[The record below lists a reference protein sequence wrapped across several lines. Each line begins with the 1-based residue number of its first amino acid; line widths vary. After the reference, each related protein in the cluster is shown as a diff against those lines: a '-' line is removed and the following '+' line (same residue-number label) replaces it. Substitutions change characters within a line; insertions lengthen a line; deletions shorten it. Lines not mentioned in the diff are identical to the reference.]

1 MSGPASPF
9 TAAQLQAAAAAYV
22 AAGSAPSWWGSD
34 LEALNTSGSVPAPNF
49 QTQKAQQGAATAATA
64 NAKWLAGLQG
74 QGQTQ
79 SGSWVVANDP
89 QGRQIYVNTATGQ
102 TSATAPGQGP
112 APTSSTPTVGDVSK
126 YLQSLVA
133 KGSGSAAPNAYQLT
147 AKAAGSANT
156 AWMSGLNELSL
167 GSGSLGSYGVGSPRP
182 APQVT
187 YKESGSAYNGSNLGS
202 AIPINKDAAK
212 NIRRSDDL
220 NEITYSS
227 SINAEPKSAGPITTL
242 LDLTNRDIQEDD
254 LFPLRSEITWFT
266 RDQDRRLLAFSPV
279 IQETALRGPAAFGQ
293 RFAFDLGSIMVGDL
307 LLGTALQIRLDH
319 WLDPQTQNMYMAGKL
334 TYEDRAEAW
343 EYANSLGTAI
353 IQQAELEIDGKTI
366 ETIDGDFIQT
376 FSALFPE
383 YNTQF
388 GVAYDHL
395 GQASMTRLKDPARTP
410 SIFPV
415 ENGNLNCILPFFFM
429 RSRLKEALPMIAI
442 REGYVKIYITLR
454 PFDQCVRQMRGFRDT
469 CTSVPPPTA
478 TAFTFRV
485 CNWSYDIAA
494 GRGVWDIP
502 PKASFIYTVAGVR
515 YNWSYSAETERGS
528 WSVPPEFSFTVAA
541 QYSWTAATR
550 TWSPGPPPYDI
561 AYQDPTNRSRYYYWD
576 QIPQA
581 WRNGFPPMNFI
592 YGDNTWT
599 SAVGDWS
606 TAAPAFKAVQLLTYG
621 AIVNGTYRSKMLRD
635 PFEILHR
642 VVQTFYFDEPLKY
655 SIGKRQDAIR
665 IQLPLEANHP
675 IEEIIWFVRRK
686 GTSINNEWTNFTGV
700 LESEWNP
707 RAAQKPLLEN
717 AIIQVNGTVLCDA
730 DEQFYREG
738 IASAH
743 RGGFAAYSRFIY
755 GYSFAKTPGEH
766 QPSGSMNASRLNA
779 LRLILDVVPPG
790 GVLDAT
796 WEVKVFCIGMN
807 WMRFENGLANPMFE
821 D

>member
-1 MSGPASPF
+1 MSGSSPF
-9 TAAQLQAAAAAYV
+9 TVAQLQAAAAAYI

-34 LEALNTSGSVPAPNF
+34 LEAINTSGSTAPPNF
-49 QTQKAQQGAATAATA
+49 QTQRAQQAAATAATA
-64 NAKWLAGLQG
+64 EAAWLARLRTRPQASD
-74 QGQTQ
+74 Q
-79 SGSWVVANDP
+79 GSWVVATDS
-89 QGRQIYVNTATGQ
+89 QGRQIYVNTATGK
-102 TSATAPGQGP
+102 TSPTAP
-112 APTSSTPTVGDVSK
+112 ASSTPSVGDVSQ
-126 YLQSLVA
+126 YLQSLLV
-133 KGSGSAAPNAYQLT
+133 KPGSAPPSAYQLISQ
-147 AKAAGSANT
+147 AAGSAGAN
-156 AWMSGLNELSL
+156 WIGGLNEYRL
-167 GSGSLGSYGVGSPRP
+167 GSGSLGSYGVGSAIAYVPRGTTNP
-182 APQVT
+182 
-187 YKESGSAYNGSNLGS
+187 YSGSSAGSYYNPSNLGS
-202 AIPINKDAAK
+202 AVKINQDAAK
-212 NIRRSDDL
+212 NTRRSDDL
-220 NEITYSS
+220 NDITYSS
-227 SINAEPKSAGPITTL
+227 SINDEKRASGPITTL

-266 RDQDRRLLAFSPV
+266 RDQDRRILAFTPV
-279 IQETALRGPAAFGQ
+279 VQETALRGPAAFGQ

-334 TYEDRAEAW
+334 TYQDRASAW

-383 YNTQF
+383 YNNQF
-388 GVAYDHL
+388 GIAYDHL
-395 GQASMTRLKDPARTP
+395 GQTSITRLLSTSRTP
-410 SIFPV
+410 SMFPV

-429 RSRLKEALPMIAI
+429 RTRLKEALPMIAI

-469 CTSVPPPTA
+469 CTSVPPPTP
-478 TAFTFRV
+478 TTFTFQN
-485 CNWSYDIAA
+485 CNWSYDAVIE
-494 GRGVWDIP
+494 RGVWDIP
-502 PKASFIYTVAGVR
+502 PKASFIYTVAGVNH
-515 YNWSYSAETERGS
+515 NWSYSLANQRGN
-528 WSVPPEFSFTVAA
+528 WVNPPSVSFTVAA
-541 QYSWTAATR
+541 NYTWTAATT
-550 TWSPGPPPYDI
+550 TWSPGPPPYNI
-561 AYQDPTNRSRYYYWD
+561 AYQDPANASTFYYWD
-576 QIPQA
+576 QVPQA
-581 WRNGFPPMNFI
+581 WRSGAPPMNFT
-592 YGDNTWT
+592 YGDNTWS

-606 TAAPAFKAVQLLTYG
+606 TAAPIFKSVQLLTYG
-621 AIVNGTYRSKMLRD
+621 AIVDGSYRSKMLHE

-642 VVQTFYFDEPLKY
+642 AVQTFYFDEPLKY

-675 IEEIIWFVRRK
+675 IEEIIWFIRRK
-686 GTSINNEWTNFTGV
+686 GTGINNEWTNFTGV
-700 LESEWNP
+700 LESEWSA
-707 RAAQKPLLEN
+707 RAAQKPLLQN

-779 LRLILDVVPPG
+779 LRLILDVIPPG
-790 GVLDAT
+790 GDLDAS